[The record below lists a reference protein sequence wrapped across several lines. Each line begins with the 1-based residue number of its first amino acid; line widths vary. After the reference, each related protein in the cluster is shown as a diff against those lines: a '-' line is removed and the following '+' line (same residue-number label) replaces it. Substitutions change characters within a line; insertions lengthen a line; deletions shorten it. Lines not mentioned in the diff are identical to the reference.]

1 MKNFLDRLAKNEPY
15 RSSVKSVKKYLL
27 GICLIIALI
36 VLSVFWGFHLRTN
49 ALFERQMVNSSRAFF
64 EEIVITRQWMA
75 DHGGVYVE
83 MRPGDEVNP
92 YLQTIPGLKTVIRDA
107 DGKKYMLKNPALAT
121 REISEIADRQ
131 GSFRFHITSLNPLNP
146 ANAPDEFERRA
157 LERFARGEPDV
168 SGFETHPEG
177 QVFRYMAPLVT
188 ESACLKCH
196 AQQGY
201 TAGDVRGGISVTV
214 PASTILD
221 EIRANKIYL
230 ALSVTGVILIIIL
243 IVSFISTFFIRDLK
257 TAEQMLLSMAAT
269 DPLTGLLNRREGY
282 RRIEAEHARAA
293 RSGKPL
299 CAIMLDID
307 HFKMINDT
315 HGHLTGD
322 DVLKWLAAVLK
333 KTLRTSD
340 ILCRY
345 GGEEFLVVVPETTIE
360 TARHL
365 AERLREIVEQ
375 NEIILNGSIRL
386 RLTISLGVAD
396 LKTGESYEHLIFR
409 ADQALYA
416 AKNAGRNRVCMD

>member
-168 SGFETHPEG
+168 SGCETHPEG
-177 QVFRYMAPLVT
+177 QAFRYMAPLVT

>member
-177 QVFRYMAPLVT
+177 QAFRYMAPLVT

-315 HGHLTGD
+315 T
-322 DVLKWLAAVLK
+322 V
-333 KTLRTSD
+333 
-340 ILCRY
+340 I
-345 GGEEFLVVVPETTIE
+345 
-360 TARHL
+360 
-365 AERLREIVEQ
+365 
-375 NEIILNGSIRL
+375 
-386 RLTISLGVAD
+386 
-396 LKTGESYEHLIFR
+396 
-409 ADQALYA
+409 
-416 AKNAGRNRVCMD
+416 

>member
-177 QVFRYMAPLVT
+177 QAFRYMAPLVT